1 MATKTDLD
9 QMTAEVKNRT
19 KTSIEKT
26 DKLGGRL
33 FVMETETEKFEA
45 EVRVEKKRIK
55 TLPDVAKRQE
65 RIMKTK
71 RPAARW
77 NL

>member
-19 KTSIEKT
+19 KTSIE
-26 DKLGGRL
+26 GRL

-45 EVRVEKKRIK
+45 EVRVEKKIIK